1 MLDWL
6 VMGHQTSHSHQT
18 TPPVKEYTGSV
29 TYKGMVTIPRQVRQA
44 FKIQPRGKVTFQ
56 VTADRI
62 EIKPML
68 SLEEAYGSVTPLNK
82 PENFKELRAT
92 AIEERADKFTAKLK
106 P

>member
-1 MLDWL
+1 MLDWQL
-6 VMGHQTSHSHQT
+6 MGHQASHSHQT
-18 TPPVKEYTGSV
+18 TAPVKEYTGSV

-82 PENFKELRAT
+82 PENFKELRAK
-92 AIEERADKFTAKLK
+92 AIEEKVETFIAKMK
-106 P
+106 S

>member
-1 MLDWL
+1 
-6 VMGHQTSHSHQT
+6 
-18 TPPVKEYTGSV
+18 
-29 TYKGMVTIPRQVRQA
+29 
-44 FKIQPRGKVTFQ
+44 
-56 VTADRI
+56 
-62 EIKPML
+62 ML

>member
-1 MLDWL
+1 
-6 VMGHQTSHSHQT
+6 
-18 TPPVKEYTGSV
+18 
-29 TYKGMVTIPRQVRQA
+29 MVTIPRPVRQA

-56 VTADRI
+56 VTAEKI

-68 SLEEAYGSVTPLNK
+68 SLEEAFGSVTPLKK

-92 AIEERADKFTAKLK
+92 AIEEKVETFIARMK